1 MIERVRIWTW
11 KPRWWNSK
19 MRLEAVIVQVW
30 RCIWRPRWCNS
41 EMHLEAKIKS
51 NSDIHLEA
59 VFERVWRCTWR
70 PRLCNSEMQLEAV
83 IVRLWKCTWRPWS
96 IKIGGE
102 LGRGWSGGNRS
113 GGRCNGSW
121 DSIHWLTHNFGKVES
136 WVQWG
141 PPRYERLAGSG
152 VQSNLGWYSTQCM
165 QYSVYAVLGVNPCP
179 LHGEIDRDD
188 STSCS

>member
-1 MIERVRIWTW
+1 
-11 KPRWWNSK
+11 

-83 IVRLWKCTWRPWS
+83 IVRL
-96 IKIGGE
+96 
-102 LGRGWSGGNRS
+102 
-113 GGRCNGSW
+113 
-121 DSIHWLTHNFGKVES
+121 
-136 WVQWG
+136 
-141 PPRYERLAGSG
+141 
-152 VQSNLGWYSTQCM
+152 
-165 QYSVYAVLGVNPCP
+165 
-179 LHGEIDRDD
+179 
-188 STSCS
+188 